1 MSERTVAIVPIRS
14 LTGGKTRLASV
25 LSVDER
31 RDLIKSMLM
40 QVTRAALESDL
51 LSHVIVIST
60 DPDALDFATSLDPR
74 VFPSRQGSTPGLLS
88 SLDQARAETISTGS
102 TSALILF
109 GDLPLIEPV
118 DVRLLMRAA
127 APIVIAPDQR
137 GTGTNALLLRDGA
150 LNAFVYQFGTDS
162 FPRHMAEAA
171 RLGVSPAISR
181 SPGTLFDL
189 DTPEDWRVLS
199 VSPANIVR
207 GESTRALLQEA
218 TPR

>member
-40 QVTRAALESDL
+40 QVTRAALDSDL

-60 DPDALDFATSLDPR
+60 DPDALEFATTLDSR
-74 VFPSRQGSTPGLLS
+74 VSPLRQGAAPGLIA
-88 SLDQARAETISTGS
+88 SLDQARAEAISSGS

-118 DVRLLMRAA
+118 DVRLLMQATA
-127 APIVIAPDQR
+127 SIVIAPDQR
-137 GTGTNALLLRDGA
+137 GAGTNALLLRDGA
-150 LNAFVYQFGTDS
+150 LSAFAFQFGANS
-162 FPRHMAEAA
+162 FHRHVTEAA
-171 RLGVSPAISR
+171 RLGVTPAISR

-199 VSPANIVR
+199 VSPVSIVR
-207 GESTRALLQEA
+207 GESARALLQEA

>member
-1 MSERTVAIVPIRS
+1 MTVAIVPIRS

-40 QVTRAALESDL
+40 QVTRAALDSGML
-51 LSHVIVIST
+51 ARALVISA
-60 DPDALDFATSLDPR
+60 DQDALDFAASLDPR
-74 VFPSRQGSTPGLLS
+74 VLPVRQNSTPGLVA
-88 SLDQARAETISTGS
+88 SLDQARAAAVASGS
-102 TSALILF
+102 RSALILF
-109 GDLPLIEPV
+109 GDLPLIEAI
-118 DVRLLMRAA
+118 DVRLLMRHD
-127 APIVIAPDQR
+127 APVVIAPDQR
-137 GTGTNALLLRDGA
+137 GAGTNALLLRDGA
-150 LNAFVYQFGTDS
+150 LADFAFQFGAES
-162 FPRHMAEAA
+162 FGRHMAEAA

-199 VSPANIVR
+199 ISPASIVR
-207 GESTRALLQEA
+207 GESVRALLQEA